1 MSSKITDQQLAEV
14 IRSSLAHAL
23 DHVYDRPDLANE
35 ARGMDDGRVL
45 DMYMH
50 WIHSEADAFFTE
62 EEA

>member
-1 MSSKITDQQLAEV
+1 MSNKITDQQLAEV
-14 IRSSLAHAL
+14 IRSDLAHAL
-23 DHVYDRPDLANE
+23 GHVYGRSDLANV
-35 ARGMDDGRVL
+35 ARTMDDRELL